1 MGAQSAADEGAASRN
16 RQVQY
21 ASLTDEELWRAI
33 SRNTEAMSDLV
44 HQMLELKTGLSD
56 AGTRTKRM
64 SNAQTINALERQY
77 RIYTAELRRRY
88 P

>member
-1 MGAQSAADEGAASRN
+1 MQCAN
-16 RQVQY
+16 
-21 ASLTDEELWRAI
+21 LTDDELWRAI

-44 HQMLELKTGLSD
+44 HQMLEFGTVANA
-56 AGTRTKRM
+56 AGARTKRV
-64 SNAQTINALERQY
+64 SSVQTINALERQY